1 MPLNQ
6 WSFFILKGDYG
17 VSSLSP
23 SGPSTFIIHFDTFE
37 PSIFSIRTVY
47 FHTNERLLWPKIVQF
62 GWKDRPL
69 TSMTVHFE
77 LNDPS
82 LRTVHFS
89 WLILAILV
97 ASWTVA
103 VKNLYVALSRIIL
116 SIVVG
121 GIDHRIEIMSSS
133 VDQTITNSQCMNRF
147 KQV

>member
-37 PSIFSIRTVY
+37 PSIFSIRTVH
-47 FHTNERLLWPKIVQF
+47 FHKNDRPLWPKIVQF
-62 GWKDRPL
+62 SWKDRTL
-69 TSMTVHFE
+69 TSMTVHFG

-82 LRTVHFS
+82 LRTVHLS

-121 GIDHRIEIMSSS
+121 GIDHRIEIMFWSLKFSGSNNHQQS
-133 VDQTITNSQCMNRF
+133 VYE
-147 KQV
+147 QV